1 MFWFIGPDHYM
12 LLIDGKEQCEPAKP
26 LLNDDRNIEDTKS
39 YRFGMTI
46 RLSNDAKIF
55 DFR

>member
-1 MFWFIGPDHYM
+1 MFWLIGPDHYM

-26 LLNDDRNIEDTKS
+26 LLNDDRNTEDTKS